1 MNNLLFLDF
10 KTRIFKHHS
19 IIDRKTR
26 ILLLTYPVSLT
37 ISCLRQNLSSSP
49 FTGGEPLRVNNE
61 EPSEPVS
68 DTWGSSFPP
77 VCLAPVTH
85 PGKDVRFWEK
95 HPSYPTRLGDS
106 MYSISESDNR

>member
-1 MNNLLFLDF
+1 MNNLLWTTKRDSILDF
-10 KTRIFKHHS
+10 KTRIFKHDS

-61 EPSEPVS
+61 DEPVGERKKKKKG
-68 DTWGSSFPP
+68 WGKEKTNGSFN
-77 VCLAPVTH
+77 
-85 PGKDVRFWEK
+85 E
-95 HPSYPTRLGDS
+95 
-106 MYSISESDNR
+106 